1 MDPFT
6 HTLVGLTAAKA
17 GLERLSPLATTV
29 CMLAANSPDSDV
41 AVGFVSDRWDYLH
54 HHRGITHSVVGVI
67 ALAFIVPAIIWVGER
82 ILARLRRTGP
92 RTRFRGL
99 LLASLI
105 VTATHPLMDWT
116 NNYGV
121 RPFLPWSGRWFYGDL
136 VFIVD
141 PYILLLA
148 GGAAFL
154 TTRAGWLRMVPWALL
169 AIGFI
174 VLTFLVGARRDPSL
188 VGINIAR
195 VVLVVGV
202 ISLILVRV
210 LKLSRGRER
219 IIAAGALAG
228 LVVYWGALGF
238 MHRAAY
244 QHANELAVRAT
255 AGRDERVQRLA
266 AMPTLANPLRWSCV
280 AETDRAIYRFFVS
293 LGDSSSSSPAIV
305 NGYQQ
310 NSPDPSPSPPPSV
323 NGYDHNS
330 PESVFKR
337 YEKPT
342 GRAAD
347 LSALAAEDRRA
358 KILLNFARF
367 PIARVQDENCV
378 SQTIVQI
385 VDLRYTE
392 PGATRGTFSLNV
404 PVECASK

>member
-41 AVGFVSDRWDYLH
+41 VVGFVSDRWTYLH
-54 HHRGITHSVVGVI
+54 HHRGITHSIVGVI
-67 ALAFIVPAIIWVGER
+67 ALAVLVPAILWLGER
-82 ILARLRRTGP
+82 GFARLRGTKP

-121 RPFLPWSGRWFYGDL
+121 RPLLPWSGRWFYGDL

-141 PYILLLA
+141 PYILLVV

-154 TTRAGWLRMVPWALL
+154 ATRRGWPKMIPWALL
-169 AIGFI
+169 ATAFI
-174 VLTFLVGARRDPSL
+174 VLTFLLGGRPDPSL
-188 VGINIAR
+188 AGINIAR
-195 VVLVVGV
+195 MVLLVGV

-219 IIAAGALAG
+219 IIAAFALAA
-228 LVVYWGALGF
+228 LVVYWGTLGF
-238 MHRAAY
+238 LHRVAYNQASDVTGSAAGTI
-244 QHANELAVRAT
+244 N
-255 AGRDERVQRLA
+255 ERVLRVA

-280 AETDRAIYRFFVS
+280 AETDRAIYRFFIK
-293 LGDSSSSSPAIV
+293 LADSPQSPPAIV
-305 NGYQQ
+305 DGYKMD
-310 NSPDPSPSPPPSV
+310 SA
-323 NGYDHNS
+323 
-330 PESVFKR
+330 EAFER

-342 GRAAD
+342 GRAAE

-367 PIARVQDENCV
+367 PIARVPDENCV

-385 VDLRYTE
+385 ADLRYTE

>member
-41 AVGFVSDRWDYLH
+41 IVGFVTDRWTYLH
-54 HHRGITHSVVGVI
+54 HHRGITHSIVGVI
-67 ALAFIVPAIIWVGER
+67 ALAFIVPTIIWLGGR
-82 ILARLRRTGP
+82 IFARLRRTRP
-92 RTRFRGL
+92 RTRYRGL

-121 RPFLPWSGRWFYGDL
+121 RPFLPWSNRWFYGDL

-154 TTRAGWLRMVPWALL
+154 ATRAGWLRMVPLALL
-169 AIGFI
+169 ATAFV
-174 VLTFLVGARRDPSL
+174 VLTFLVGARNEPSL
-188 VGINIAR
+188 AAIGITRLVLIVGI
-195 VVLVVGV
+195 

-219 IIAAGALAG
+219 IIAGAALAVV
-228 LVVYWGALGF
+228 VVYWATLGLV
-238 MHRAAY
+238 HRSAHNRASNV
-244 QHANELAVRAT
+244 ANIT
-255 AGRDERVQRLA
+255 AQRINERVLRVA

-280 AETDRAIYRFFVS
+280 AETDRAIYRYTVT
-293 LGDSSSSSPAIV
+293 LTDSSAHNPLAV
-305 NGYQQ
+305 VEGYQRDQ
-310 NSPDPSPSPPPSV
+310 
-323 NGYDHNS
+323 
-330 PESVFKR
+330 PEAIER

-342 GRAAD
+342 GRAAQ
-347 LSALAAEDRRA
+347 LTALAAEDRRA
-358 KILLNFARF
+358 KILVNFARF

-385 VDLRYTE
+385 ADLRYTE

>member
-29 CMLAANSPDSDV
+29 CILAANSPDSDV
-41 AVGFVSDRWDYLH
+41 VVGFVSDRWDYLH
-54 HHRGITHSVVGVI
+54 HHRGITHSILGVI
-67 ALAFIVPAIIWVGER
+67 TLAFIVPTIIWLGER
-82 ILARLRRTGP
+82 IFARVRRTQA
-92 RTRFRGL
+92 RTRYRGL

-116 NNYGV
+116 NNYGL

-141 PYILLLA
+141 PYILLII

-154 TTRAGWLRMVPWALL
+154 ATRRGWPKMVLWSLL
-169 AIGFI
+169 ATAFV
-174 VLTFLVGARRDPSL
+174 VLTFLVGGRRDPSL
-188 VGINIAR
+188 DGVNIAR
-195 VVLVVGV
+195 VVLLVGV

-210 LKLSRGRER
+210 LNLSRGRER
-219 IIAAGALAG
+219 VIAAAALAA
-228 LVVYWGALGF
+228 LVIYWGALGIAR
-238 MHRAAY
+238 RAAY
-244 QHANELAVRAT
+244 NHASDV
-255 AGRDERVQRLA
+255 AGRAAGSIDERVLRVA

-280 AETDRAIYRFFVS
+280 AETDRAIYRYFIK
-293 LGDSSSSSPAIV
+293 LADSPQSPPAIV
-305 NGYQQ
+305 DGYKT
-310 NSPDPSPSPPPSV
+310 D
-323 NGYDHNS
+323 S
-330 PESVFKR
+330 PEAIER

-342 GRAAD
+342 GRAAE

-367 PIARVQDENCV
+367 PIARAQDENCV

-385 VDLRYTE
+385 ADLRYTE
-392 PGATRGTFSLNV
+392 PGASRGTFSLNV

>member
-29 CMLAANSPDSDV
+29 CMLAANSPDADV
-41 AVGFVSDRWDYLH
+41 VVGFVSDRWDYLH
-54 HHRGITHSVVGVI
+54 HHRGITHSIVGVI
-67 ALAFIVPAIIWVGER
+67 ALAFLLPGIMWLGER
-82 ILARLRRTGP
+82 AFARLRGTKP

-141 PYILLLA
+141 PYILLLI

-154 TTRAGWLRMVPWALL
+154 ATRAGRLRMVLWALL
-169 AIGFI
+169 ATAF
-174 VLTFLVGARRDPSL
+174 VALTFLVASRPDPSL
-188 VGINIAR
+188 AGIQIAR
-195 VVLVVGV
+195 VVLLVGV
-202 ISLILVRV
+202 TSLVVVRV

-244 QHANELAVRAT
+244 QHANELAVRTT
-255 AGRDERVQRLA
+255 AGSDERVQRLA

-280 AETDRAIYRFFVS
+280 AETDRAIYRFFIS
-293 LGDSSSSSPAIV
+293 LGDSSSNSPAVV

-310 NSPDPSPSPPPSV
+310 NSS
-323 NGYDHNS
+323 
-330 PESVFKR
+330 ESVFKR

-342 GRAAD
+342 GRAAE

-367 PIARVQDENCV
+367 PIARAQDENCV

-385 VDLRYTE
+385 ADLRYTE

>member
-41 AVGFVSDRWDYLH
+41 VVGFVTDRWTYLH
-54 HHRGITHSVVGVI
+54 HHRGITHSIVGVL
-67 ALAFIVPAIIWVGER
+67 ALAVVVPAIVWLGER
-82 ILARLRRTGP
+82 GFARLRRTQP

-141 PYILLLA
+141 PYILLVI

-154 TTRAGWLRMVPWALL
+154 ATRRGWPKMALWALL
-169 AIGFI
+169 ATGFV
-174 VLTFLVGARRDPSL
+174 VLTFLVGGRRDPSL
-188 VGINIAR
+188 AGVNIAR
-195 VVLVVGV
+195 VVLLVGV

-210 LKLSRGRER
+210 FNLSRGRER
-219 IIAAGALAG
+219 IIAAFALAAV
-228 LVVYWGALGF
+228 VVYWGTLEFVHRTAHNHATDVAG
-238 MHRAAY
+238 RAAGTI
-244 QHANELAVRAT
+244 N
-255 AGRDERVQRLA
+255 ERVLRVA
-266 AMPTLANPLRWSCV
+266 TMPTLANPLRWSCV
-280 AETDRAIYRFFVS
+280 AETDQAIYRFFIK
-293 LGDSSSSSPAIV
+293 LADSPQSPPAIV
-305 NGYQQ
+305 DGYK
-310 NSPDPSPSPPPSV
+310 SD
-323 NGYDHNS
+323 S
-330 PESVFKR
+330 PEALER

-342 GRAAD
+342 GRAAE

-367 PIARVQDENCV
+367 PLARVQDENCV
-378 SQTIVQI
+378 SQTIVQFA
-385 VDLRYTE
+385 DLRYTE
-392 PGATRGTFSLNV
+392 PGAARGTFSLNV

>member
-41 AVGFVSDRWDYLH
+41 VVGLVSDRWDYLH
-54 HHRGITHSVVGVI
+54 HHRGITHSIVGVI
-67 ALAFIVPAIIWVGER
+67 GLALIVPAIIWMGER
-82 ILARLRRTGP
+82 IFARLRRTRP

-154 TTRAGWLRMVPWALL
+154 ATRAGWLRMVPWVLL
-169 AIGFI
+169 ATGF
-174 VLTFLVGARRDPSL
+174 VALTFLVASRPDPSL
-188 VGINIAR
+188 AGINIAR
-195 VVLVVGV
+195 VVLLVGIV
-202 ISLILVRV
+202 SLVLVRV
-210 LKLSRGRER
+210 FGWLRGRER
-219 IIAAGALAG
+219 TIALAALFLLVIYWVG
-228 LVVYWGALGF
+228 LSAE
-238 MHRAAY
+238 HSIADREARST
-244 QHANELAVRAT
+244 ANEIATRRGEAVM
-255 AGRDERVQRLA
+255 RLA
-266 AMPTLANPLRWSCV
+266 TMPTLANPTRWLCV
-280 AETDRAIYRFFVS
+280 TETDQAIYRFPLEVGFPT
-293 LGDSSSSSPAIV
+293 GTKIV
-305 NGYQQ
+305 DGYKSDEA
-310 NSPDPSPSPPPSV
+310 NV
-323 NGYDHNS
+323 I
-330 PESVFKR
+330 ERF
-337 YEKPT
+337 EKPT
-342 GRAAD
+342 GRAGE

-367 PIARVQDENCV
+367 PIARPQDENCV

-385 VDLRYTE
+385 ADLRYTE

>member
-41 AVGFVSDRWDYLH
+41 VVGFVTDRWTYLH
-54 HHRGITHSVVGVI
+54 HHRGITHSIVGVM
-67 ALAFIVPAIIWVGER
+67 ALAFIVPAIIWLGER
-82 ILARLRRTGP
+82 IFARLRRTQP

-121 RPFLPWSGRWFYGDL
+121 RPFLPWSGRWFYGDM

-154 TTRAGWLRMVPWALL
+154 ATRRGWPKMVLWALL
-169 AIGFI
+169 ATAFV

-188 VGINIAR
+188 EGVNIAR
-195 VVLVVGV
+195 VVLLVGV

-219 IIAAGALAG
+219 VIARVALAA
-228 LVVYWGALGF
+228 LVIYWVTLGF
-238 MHRAAY
+238 AHRAALN
-244 QHANELAVRAT
+244 HARDLAARS
-255 AGRDERVQRLA
+255 AGTINERVLRVA

-280 AETDRAIYRFFVS
+280 AETDRAIYRYFVS
-293 LGDSSSSSPAIV
+293 LADSSSSSPAIV
-305 NGYQQ
+305 NGYQR

-323 NGYDHNS
+323 NGYEHNS
-330 PESVFKR
+330 PESLFKR

-342 GRAAD
+342 GHAAE

-367 PIARVQDENCV
+367 PIARVEDENCV

-385 VDLRYTE
+385 ADLRYTE

>member
-41 AVGFVSDRWDYLH
+41 VVGFVSDRWDYLH
-54 HHRGITHSVVGVI
+54 HHRGLTHSIVGVI
-67 ALAFIVPAIIWVGER
+67 ALAVIVPSILWVGER
-82 ILARLRRTGP
+82 MFARLRRAGP
-92 RTRFRGL
+92 RTRYRGL

-121 RPFLPWSGRWFYGDL
+121 RPFLPWSGGWFYGDL

-141 PYILLLA
+141 PYILLLI

-154 TTRAGWLRMVPWALL
+154 ATRRGWPKMVLWAVL
-169 AIGFI
+169 ATAFVG
-174 VLTFLVGARRDPSL
+174 LTFLVGARPDPSL
-188 VGINIAR
+188 AGINIAR
-195 VVLVVGV
+195 VVLLVGV

-238 MHRAAY
+238 IHRTAY
-244 QHANELAVRAT
+244 QQANELAVRAT
-255 AGRDERVQRLA
+255 AGRDERVQRWA

-280 AETDRAIYRFFVS
+280 AETDQAIYRFFVR
-293 LGDSSSSSPAIV
+293 LGDSSSNPPPIV
-305 NGYQQ
+305 DGYQH
-310 NSPDPSPSPPPSV
+310 NSPNPSPSPRAGG
-323 NGYDHNS
+323 NGYENNS
-330 PESVFKR
+330 PESFFKR

-342 GRAAD
+342 GRAAE
-347 LSALAAEDRRA
+347 LSAVAAEDRRA

-385 VDLRYTE
+385 ADLRYTE

>member
-29 CMLAANSPDSDV
+29 CMLAANSPDADV
-41 AVGFVSDRWDYLH
+41 VVGFVSDRWDYLH
-54 HHRGITHSVVGVI
+54 HHRGITHSIVGVI
-67 ALAFIVPAIIWVGER
+67 ALAFIVPSIIWLGER
-82 ILARLRRTGP
+82 IFARLRRTQP
-92 RTRFRGL
+92 RTRYRGL

-105 VTATHPLMDWT
+105 MTATHPIMDWT

-141 PYILLLA
+141 PYILLLV

-154 TTRAGWLRMVPWALL
+154 ATRRGWPKMVLWALL
-169 AIGFI
+169 ATAFV
-174 VLTFLVGARRDPSL
+174 VLTFLLGGRRDPSL
-188 VGINIAR
+188 DGINIAR
-195 VVLVVGV
+195 VVLLIGV
-202 ISLILVRV
+202 ISLVLVRV

-228 LVVYWGALGF
+228 VVVYWGALGF
-238 MHRAAY
+238 AHRAAHK
-244 QHANELAVRAT
+244 QASEVAMQAT
-255 AGRDERVQRLA
+255 GAINERVLRVA

-280 AETDRAIYRFFVS
+280 AETDRAIYRYFVS
-293 LGDSSSSSPAIV
+293 LADSSSSSPAIV
-305 NGYQQ
+305 NGYQR
-310 NSPDPSPSPPPSV
+310 NSPDPSPSPPPGV
-323 NGYDHNS
+323 NGYEHNS

-342 GRAAD
+342 GRAAE

-367 PIARVQDENCV
+367 PIARAEDENCV
-378 SQTIVQI
+378 SQTIVQFA
-385 VDLRYTE
+385 DLRYTE
-392 PGATRGTFSLNV
+392 PGVSRGTFSLNV

>member
-41 AVGFVSDRWDYLH
+41 VVGFVTDRWTYLH
-54 HHRGITHSVVGVI
+54 HHRGITHSIVGVI
-67 ALAFIVPAIIWVGER
+67 ALACIVPTLIWLGER
-82 ILARLRRTGP
+82 IVARLRGTGP

-105 VTATHPLMDWT
+105 MTATHPLLDWT

-121 RPFLPWSGRWFYGDL
+121 RPFLPWSGHWFYGDL

-141 PYILLLA
+141 PYILLLV

-154 TTRAGWLRMVPWALL
+154 ATRRGWPKMVVWALL
-169 AIGFI
+169 ATAFVG
-174 VLTFLVGARRDPSL
+174 LTFLVASRPDPSL
-188 VGINIAR
+188 AGINIAR
-195 VVLVVGV
+195 VVLLVGV
-202 ISLILVRV
+202 LSLIVVRV

-219 IIAAGALAG
+219 MIAAGALAG

-238 MHRAAY
+238 AHRSAHKHASDIATHAAGTS
-244 QHANELAVRAT
+244 N
-255 AGRDERVQRLA
+255 ERVLRVA
-266 AMPTLANPLRWSCV
+266 TMPTLANPLRWSCV
-280 AETDRAIYRFFVS
+280 AETDVAIYRFIVK
-293 LGDSSSSSPAIV
+293 LADSPQGAPPIV
-305 NGYQQ
+305 DGYQT
-310 NSPDPSPSPPPSV
+310 D
-323 NGYDHNS
+323 S
-330 PESVFKR
+330 PEAIER
-337 YEKPT
+337 YEKPS
-342 GRAAD
+342 GRAAA

-367 PIARVQDENCV
+367 PLARVEDENCV

-385 VDLRYTE
+385 ADLRYTE
-392 PGATRGTFSLNV
+392 PGTTRGTFSLNV

>member
-17 GLERLSPLATTV
+17 GLDRLSPLATTV

-41 AVGFVSDRWDYLH
+41 VVGFVTDRWTYLH
-54 HHRGITHSVVGVI
+54 HHRGITHSIVGVI
-67 ALAFIVPAIIWVGER
+67 ALAFLVPAIIWAGER
-82 ILARLRRTGP
+82 IFARLRGKQP
-92 RTRFRGL
+92 RTQFPGL

-121 RPFLPWSGRWFYGDL
+121 RPLLPWNGRWFYGDL

-141 PYILLLA
+141 PYILLLV

-154 TTRAGWLRMVPWALL
+154 ATRRGWPKMVLWALL
-169 AIGFI
+169 ATAFVG
-174 VLTFLVGARRDPSL
+174 LAFLVASRPDPSL
-188 VGINIAR
+188 TGINIAR
-195 VVLVVGV
+195 VVLLVGV
-202 ISLILVRV
+202 AGLILVRF

-219 IIAAGALAG
+219 MIAAGALAG
-228 LVVYWGALGF
+228 LVVYWGALAF
-238 MHRAAY
+238 MHRAA
-244 QHANELAVRAT
+244 HRNASDVAT
-255 AGRDERVQRLA
+255 QAAGTISERVLRVA

-280 AETDRAIYRFFVS
+280 AETDRAIYRFIIK
-293 LGDSSSSSPAIV
+293 LPDSPQSPPSIV
-305 NGYQQ
+305 DGYQTD
-310 NSPDPSPSPPPSV
+310 SL
-323 NGYDHNS
+323 
-330 PESVFKR
+330 EAIER

-342 GRAAD
+342 GRGAE

-367 PIARVQDENCV
+367 PISRPEDEDCV

-385 VDLRYTE
+385 ADLRYTE

>member
-41 AVGFVSDRWDYLH
+41 VVAFASDRWTYLH
-54 HHRGITHSVVGVI
+54 HHRGLTHSIVGVI
-67 ALAFIVPAIIWVGER
+67 ALAFIVPAIIWLGER
-82 ILARLRRTGP
+82 GFARLRRTQT
-92 RTRFRGL
+92 RARFRGL

-121 RPFLPWSGRWFYGDL
+121 RPLLPWSGRWFYGDL

-141 PYILLLA
+141 PYILLLV

-154 TTRAGWLRMVPWALL
+154 ATRRGWLRMIPWALL
-169 AIGFI
+169 ATAFV
-174 VLTFLVGARRDPSL
+174 VLTFLIGGRRDPSL
-188 VGINIAR
+188 AGINIAR
-195 VVLVVGV
+195 VVLFVGV

-219 IIAAGALAG
+219 TIAAFALGA
-228 LVVYWGALGF
+228 LVVYWGMLGVL
-238 MHRAAY
+238 HRVAYTHASDVSGRAARS
-244 QHANELAVRAT
+244 V
-255 AGRDERVQRLA
+255 DEGMLRVA
-266 AMPTLANPLRWSCV
+266 AMPTLANPLRWWCV
-280 AETDRAIYRFFVS
+280 AETDRAIYRFFINLADAPQS
-293 LGDSSSSSPAIV
+293 APAIV
-305 NGYQQ
+305 DGYQTE
-310 NSPDPSPSPPPSV
+310 
-323 NGYDHNS
+323 S
-330 PESVFKR
+330 PEVIER
-337 YEKPT
+337 YEKPI
-342 GRAAD
+342 GRAAE
-347 LSALAAEDRRA
+347 LSASAAEDRRA

-385 VDLRYTE
+385 ADLRYTE

>member
-6 HTLVGLTAAKA
+6 HTLIGLTAAKA

-41 AVGFVSDRWDYLH
+41 VVGFVTDRWTYLH
-54 HHRGITHSVVGVI
+54 HHRGITHSIVGVI
-67 ALAFIVPAIIWVGER
+67 ALAFLVPAIIWAGER
-82 ILARLRRTGP
+82 IFARLRGMQP

-99 LLASLI
+99 FLASLI

-121 RPFLPWSGRWFYGDL
+121 RPLLPWSGRWFYGDL

-141 PYILLLA
+141 PYILLLI

-154 TTRAGWLRMVPWALL
+154 ATRRGWPKMVLWALL
-169 AIGFI
+169 ATGF
-174 VLTFLVGARRDPSL
+174 VSLAFLVASRPDPSL
-188 VGINIAR
+188 TGINIAR
-195 VVLVVGV
+195 VVLLVGVVG
-202 ISLILVRV
+202 LILVRI

-219 IIAAGALAG
+219 MIAAGALAG
-228 LVVYWGALGF
+228 LVVYWGALAF
-238 MHRAAY
+238 MHRAA
-244 QHANELAVRAT
+244 HRNASDVAT
-255 AGRDERVQRLA
+255 QAAGTVSERVLRVA

-280 AETDRAIYRFFVS
+280 AETDHAIYRFFIK
-293 LGDSSSSSPAIV
+293 LADSPQSPPAIV
-305 NGYQQ
+305 DGYHTD
-310 NSPDPSPSPPPSV
+310 SL
-323 NGYDHNS
+323 
-330 PESVFKR
+330 EAIER

-342 GRAAD
+342 GRAAE
-347 LSALAAEDRRA
+347 LSALAAGDRRA

-385 VDLRYTE
+385 ADLRYTE

>member
-41 AVGFVSDRWDYLH
+41 VVGFVSDRWDYLH
-54 HHRGITHSVVGVI
+54 HHRGITHSIIGVI
-67 ALAFIVPAIIWVGER
+67 TLAFILPAIIWLGER
-82 ILARLRRTGP
+82 IVARLRRTQP
-92 RTRFRGL
+92 RSRFRGL

-121 RPFLPWSGRWFYGDL
+121 RPFLPWSNRWFYGDL

-154 TTRAGWLRMVPWALL
+154 ATRSGWPKMVLWGLL
-169 AIGFI
+169 ATGFI
-174 VLTFLVGARRDPSL
+174 VLTFLLGGRRDPSL
-188 VGINIAR
+188 EGINIAR
-195 VVLVVGV
+195 VVLLVGV
-202 ISLILVRV
+202 IILILVRV

-219 IIAAGALAG
+219 IIAGGALAA
-228 LVVYWGALGF
+228 LVIYWVTLGF
-238 MHRAAY
+238 AHRAALNN
-244 QHANELAVRAT
+244 ARELAIHST
-255 AGRDERVQRLA
+255 GTINERVLRVA
-266 AMPTLANPLRWSCV
+266 AMPMLANPLRWSCV
-280 AETDRAIYRFFVS
+280 AETDRAVYRYFVG
-293 LGDSSSSSPAIV
+293 LNHSSSSSPIIV
-305 NGYQQ
+305 NGYQH
-310 NSPDPSPSPPPSV
+310 NSPDPAPSPPPGVDS
-323 NGYDHNS
+323 YEHNS
-330 PESVFKR
+330 PESAFKR

-342 GRAAD
+342 GRAAE
-347 LSALAAEDRRA
+347 LSAVAAEDRRA

-367 PIARVQDENCV
+367 PMARVQDENCV

-385 VDLRYTE
+385 ADLRYTE
-392 PGATRGTFSLNV
+392 PGATRGSFSLNL

>member
-41 AVGFVSDRWDYLH
+41 VVGFVTDRWTYLH
-54 HHRGITHSVVGVI
+54 HHRGITHSIVGVM
-67 ALAFIVPAIIWVGER
+67 ALAFIVPTLIWLGER
-82 ILARLRRTGP
+82 LFARLRGTGP

-105 VTATHPLMDWT
+105 MTATHPLLDWT

-141 PYILLLA
+141 PYILLLV

-154 TTRAGWLRMVPWALL
+154 ATRRGWPKMVVWALL
-169 AIGFI
+169 ATAFVG
-174 VLTFLVGARRDPSL
+174 LTFLVASRPDPSL
-188 VGINIAR
+188 AGINIAR
-195 VVLVVGV
+195 VVLLVGV
-202 ISLILVRV
+202 LSLVVVRV

-219 IIAAGALAG
+219 TIAVAALAG
-228 LVVYWGALGF
+228 LVIYWGALGLA
-238 MHRAAY
+238 HRAALN
-244 QHANELAVRAT
+244 HARDLAARS
-255 AGRDERVQRLA
+255 AGPINERVLRVA

-280 AETDRAIYRFFVS
+280 AETDRAIYRYFVS
-293 LGDSSSSSPAIV
+293 LTDSSSSSPAIV
-305 NGYQQ
+305 SGYQH
-310 NSPDPSPSPPPSV
+310 NSPDASPSPPPSL
-323 NGYDHNS
+323 NGYEHNS

-342 GRAAD
+342 GRAAE

-358 KILLNFARF
+358 RILLNFARF

-385 VDLRYTE
+385 ADLRYTE

>member
-29 CMLAANSPDSDV
+29 CMVAANSPDSDV
-41 AVGFVSDRWDYLH
+41 VVGFVSDRWDYLH
-54 HHRGITHSVVGVI
+54 HHRGITHSIVGVI

-82 ILARLRRTGP
+82 IFARLRRTGP

-154 TTRAGWLRMVPWALL
+154 ATRAGWLRMVPWALL
-169 AIGFI
+169 ATGFI
-174 VLTFLVGARRDPSL
+174 VLTFLFGAQRDPSL
-188 VGINIAR
+188 IGITVAR

-202 ISLILVRV
+202 ISLILVRA
-210 LKLSRGRER
+210 LKLIRGRER
-219 IIAAGALAG
+219 IIAGAALAG
-228 LVVYWGALGF
+228 IVVYWITLGF

-293 LGDSSSSSPAIV
+293 LGDSSSNPPA
-305 NGYQQ
+305 
-310 NSPDPSPSPPPSV
+310 SV
-323 NGYDHNS
+323 NGYEQNS
-330 PESVFKR
+330 PESFFKR

-342 GRAAD
+342 GRAAE

-367 PIARVQDENCV
+367 PMARVQDENCV

-385 VDLRYTE
+385 ADLRYTE

>member
-17 GLERLSPLATTV
+17 GLKRLSPLATTV

-41 AVGFVSDRWDYLH
+41 VVGFVTDRWTYLH
-54 HHRGITHSVVGVI
+54 HHRGITHSIVGVI
-67 ALAFIVPAIIWVGER
+67 ALAFIVPAIVWVGER
-82 ILARLRRTGP
+82 IWARLRGNQP
-92 RTRFRGL
+92 RTRYRGL

-105 VTATHPLMDWT
+105 MTATHPLMDWT

-121 RPFLPWSGRWFYGDL
+121 RPFLPWINRWFYGDL

-141 PYILLLA
+141 PYILLLI

-154 TTRAGWLRMVPWALL
+154 ATRRGWPKMVLWALL
-169 AIGFI
+169 ATAF
-174 VLTFLVGARRDPSL
+174 VALTFLVASRPDPSL
-188 VGINIAR
+188 AGINIAR
-195 VVLVVGV
+195 VVLLVGV
-202 ISLILVRV
+202 LSLVVVRV

-219 IIAAGALAG
+219 IIAGAALAAV
-228 LVVYWGALGF
+228 VVYWIALGF
-238 MHRAAY
+238 MHRSAY
-244 QHANELAVRAT
+244 QQANELAVRAT
-255 AGRDERVQRLA
+255 AGRNERVQRLA

-293 LGDSSSSSPAIV
+293 LGASSSSSPAIV
-305 NGYQQ
+305 DGYQQ

-323 NGYDHNS
+323 NGYEHNS
-330 PESVFKR
+330 PESLFKR

-342 GRAAD
+342 GRAAE
-347 LSALAAEDRRA
+347 LSAVAAEDRRA

-367 PIARVQDENCV
+367 PIARVPDENCV

-385 VDLRYTE
+385 ADLRYTE
-392 PGATRGTFSLNV
+392 PGVTRGTFSLNV
-404 PVECASK
+404 PVECVSK

>member
-1 MDPFT
+1 
-6 HTLVGLTAAKA
+6 
-17 GLERLSPLATTV
+17 
-29 CMLAANSPDSDV
+29 
-41 AVGFVSDRWDYLH
+41 
-54 HHRGITHSVVGVI
+54 VI

-82 ILARLRRTGP
+82 IFARLRRTGS

-141 PYILLLA
+141 PYVLLMA

-154 TTRAGWLRMVPWALL
+154 ATRAGWPRMVPWALL
-169 AIGFI
+169 ATGFI
-174 VLTFLVGARRDPSL
+174 VLTFLFGARRDPSL
-188 VGINIAR
+188 VGINVAR

-202 ISLILVRV
+202 ISLILVRA
-210 LKLSRGRER
+210 LKLIRGRER
-219 IIAAGALAG
+219 IIAGAALAG
-228 LVVYWGALGF
+228 IVVYWITLGF

-293 LGDSSSSSPAIV
+293 LGDYSSSSPAIV
-305 NGYQQ
+305 NGYE
-310 NSPDPSPSPPPSV
+310 
-323 NGYDHNS
+323 HNS
-330 PESVFKR
+330 PQSVFKR

-342 GRAAD
+342 GRAAE
-347 LSALAAEDRRA
+347 LCAFAAEDRRA

-367 PIARVQDENCV
+367 PVARVQDENCV
-378 SQTIVQI
+378 SQTLVQI
-385 VDLRYTE
+385 ADLRYTE